1 MQNLPIPFLLSIAS
15 TLVSATFA
23 VFVLRRWWEKRR
35 PHLAAWGVGLVL
47 YTLGT
52 LSQVILSLTWSPF
65 FFLLWYWAGA
75 IMVAPWLGQG
85 TIFLLVRKGNIA
97 RNIAML
103 LVLVGVMTLPWALF
117 LTPVDGSQW
126 SPGQDMTQLLYN
138 TTIMPKGGVRVF
150 TPIMNIW
157 GTLAL
162 VGGALYSARLFR
174 RKQIL
179 RNRMIGNWLIAA
191 GGLLPAMGGT
201 LLHLGDASFKYIGEL
216 TGVAL
221 IFAGFLMATHVAQDA
236 AQSRRNA
243 AQPPQTQE
251 QSA

>member
-1 MQNLPIPFLLSIAS
+1 MQITMPFVLSVAS
-15 TLVSATFA
+15 TLVSAVFT

-35 PHLAAWGVGLVL
+35 PHLLAWGVGLIL

-52 LSQVILSLTWSPF
+52 LCQVILSLTWSPF
-65 FFLLWYWAGA
+65 LFLLWYWAGA

-103 LVLVGVMTLPWALF
+103 LVLITVMTLPWALL
-117 LTPVDGSQW
+117 LTNVDGSQW
-126 SPGQDMTQLLYN
+126 TAGQDMTKLLTE
-138 TTIMPKGGVRVF
+138 TTIMPKGGVRIL

-157 GTLAL
+157 GTLTL

-191 GGLLPAMGGT
+191 GGLLPALGGT
-201 LLHLGDASFKYIGEL
+201 LLDLGDASFKYIGEL
-216 TGVAL
+216 AGVIL
-221 IFAGFLMATHVAQDA
+221 IFAGFLLATQAAQDA
-236 AQSRRNA
+236 IQSRRNA
-243 AQPPQTQE
+243 AQSPQTQE

>member
-15 TLVSATFA
+15 TIVSATFA

-97 RNIAML
+97 RNIAVL

-126 SPGQDMTQLLYN
+126 SAGQDMSQLLYN

-216 TGVAL
+216 TGVVL
-221 IFAGFLMATHVAQDA
+221 IFAGFLLATHVAQDA

-251 QSA
+251 QSV

>member
-1 MQNLPIPFLLSIAS
+1 MQTLSLPFLLSIAS
-15 TLVSATFA
+15 TFVSATFA

-52 LSQVILSLTWSPF
+52 LSQVVLALMWSPL

-85 TIFLLVRKGNIA
+85 TVYLLVRRGNIS
-97 RNIAML
+97 RNINMA
-103 LVLVGVMTLPWALF
+103 LVLVAVMTLPWALF
-117 LTPVDGSQW
+117 LTPVNGDQW
-126 SPGQDMTQLLYN
+126 TPGQDMTRLLYE

-150 TPIMNIW
+150 TPVMNIW

-179 RNRMIGNWLIAA
+179 RNRMIGNWFIAA
-191 GGLLPAMGGT
+191 GGLLPALGGT
-201 LLHLGDASFKYIGEL
+201 LIHLGDPSFKYIGEL
-216 TGVAL
+216 TGVIL
-221 IFAGFLMATHVAQDA
+221 IFIGFLMATGATEEA
-236 AQSRRNA
+236 RSPR
-243 AQPPQTQE
+243 QTAPE
-251 QSA
+251 QGV